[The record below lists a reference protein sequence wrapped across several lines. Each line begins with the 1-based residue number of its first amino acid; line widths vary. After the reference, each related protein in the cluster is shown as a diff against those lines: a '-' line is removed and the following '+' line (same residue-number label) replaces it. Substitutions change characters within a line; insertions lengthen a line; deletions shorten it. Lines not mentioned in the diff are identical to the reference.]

1 MALDYSIIQGPSLGL
16 EPHSYDVGSA
26 ITEYVRS
33 VPIGQQVT
41 VSVTN
46 LTSGVVTP
54 LQEGTDYYTGAEG
67 EILVDRSL
75 VPAGARIS
83 FSLNTDFENFY
94 DDFADLGAAPA
105 GPVKR
110 RTQQLQN
117 MALQLRDRIETIESG
132 DIDVDFTET
141 SIIAG
146 NNTYGPGS
154 FQIDTA
160 NGVTFTDVAGTGF
173 RIGLNYGTIF
183 ADSIVVGLINDATQ
197 AYIEANPPAS
207 GVVTVSGRSP
217 DGVGNIDLLIADVSD
232 AATVATSGA
241 YSDLSGT
248 PQDLSSFN
256 NDLGFIGT
264 TDVTNIYNAINE
276 KLDEDVFTGGTS
288 GQVWKKLSNTEGD
301 YGWGTDSGGAGGG
314 ATQLDQLDD
323 VELPNPLNN
332 NQALIYDG
340 SDFINQAITASIIS
354 DFQTATDARVAAVGF
369 DGDYNSLSNTPTLR
383 TDSEVRTLADE
394 QITAYVAANPV
405 LPLINDN
412 AADIATNAG
421 NIATNTT
428 NITNNANAIAGKL
441 DTPSGTPNT
450 GDVIEWDGSQA
461 AWAAPSGGSGGGAR
475 IWSSYFDRSTANTD
489 QAGFNYSASWSADFL
504 ADESD
509 EIIDQFASDQITVGT
524 SIGSYSN
531 GEFSIAETGTYK
543 VSWSISVATENFGGA
558 EGKSM
563 DVALLRNAGGA
574 PSAADEVLRRSLLQF
589 VQDDLAGSDPED
601 NAYNQFSHSSL
612 INLSAGDGIFLWLS
626 SASSGSKN
634 APVIGSWI
642 IEKVG

>member
-117 MALQLRDRIETIESG
+117 MALQLRDRIETLESG
-132 DIDVDFTET
+132 DIDVDLTET
-141 SIIAG
+141 TITAG
-146 NNTYGPGS
+146 NVTYGPGA

-160 NGVTFTDVAGTGF
+160 NGVQVTDLAGTGF
-173 RIGLNYGTIF
+173 QIGLNYGTIF
-183 ADSIVVGLINDATQ
+183 ADPLVTSQITGVVQ
-197 AYIEANPPAS
+197 SYIEANPPAS

-340 SDFINQAITASIIS
+340 SDFINQAITTSIIS

-383 TDSEVRTLADE
+383 TDAEVRTLADE
-394 QITAYVAANPV
+394 QITASNPFDGAYAS
-405 LPLINDN
+405 LSGTPDLSG
-412 AADIATNAG
+412 IATNA
-421 NIATNTT
+421 T

-441 DTPSGTPNT
+441 DTPSGTPST

-461 AWAAPSGGSGGGAR
+461 AWAAPSGGSGGG
-475 IWSSYFDRSTANTD
+475 IQFWQIDFGLVQTIDGNHGSESPDLNGTELTNGTFGTYSVDGSTPTFTFSTA
-489 QAGFNYSASWSADFL
+489 
-504 ADESD
+504 
-509 EIIDQFASDQITVGT
+509 
-524 SIGSYSN
+524 
-531 GEFSIAETGTYK
+531 GTYK
-543 VSWSISVATENFGGA
+543 VTLSLAFTSPSSSLEANVNLSLNGTVVNRAGLATEGVGGFSGALDPGGTMASMKYMSISA
-558 EGKSM
+558 S
-563 DVALLRNAGGA
+563 DVLT
-574 PSAADEVLRRSLLQF
+574 
-589 VQDDLAGSDPED
+589 
-601 NAYNQFSHSSL
+601 
-612 INLSAGDGIFLWLS
+612 LS
-626 SASSGSKN
+626 SGELQSGT
-634 APVIGSWI
+634 WI